1 MSGQTAVNAAGQPQ
15 AVAGQVSQAMEG
27 MDIVSRFNAETVTCL
42 AFGTGVKNGTNDHE
56 CKILTANSET
66 VQGVVKWGNN
76 HTPGA
81 TGDVDQTAT
90 PPGLKP
96 AAGFGLVR
104 KGRVWVAVDAGVTSI
119 AANVDRAYCRCA
131 SNGGNTKVGY
141 FSNASD
147 SSYSIDIRKAAVFVS
162 GLRYSADGLKM
173 AELEV
178 DFTNQV

>member
-1 MSGQTAVNAAGQPQ
+1 MSGQTSIAQAGQPQ

-66 VQGVVKWGNN
+66 VQGVVKWGKN

-96 AAGFGLVR
+96 NAGIELMR
-104 KGRVWVAVDAGVTSI
+104 KGRIWVAVDTGVTSI

-131 SNGGNTKVGY
+131 SNGSNTKIGY
-141 FSNASD
+141 WSNASD
-147 SSYSIDIRKAAVFVS
+147 TTYSIDCTKMAVFVS
-162 GLRYSADGLKM
+162 GLRYSADGLKI

-178 DFTNQV
+178 DFTNKP

>member
-1 MSGQTAVNAAGQPQ
+1 MPQTSVNPAGQPQ

-119 AANVDRAYCRCA
+119 AANVIARTAAARATAATPRSATSRTRATRPTASTSARRRC
-131 SNGGNTKVGY
+131 
-141 FSNASD
+141 
-147 SSYSIDIRKAAVFVS
+147 SSRACAT
-162 GLRYSADGLKM
+162 APT
-173 AELEV
+173 A
-178 DFTNQV
+178 